1 MRLLDFQRKCR
12 KGVPGG
18 LAPVLLVVSAAP
30 FFFFCATDR
39 ALVLTCFKVDGWRR
53 PGGDEGVPPTGIR
66 EG

>member
-1 MRLLDFQRKCR
+1 MRLLDFLRKCR
-12 KGVPGG
+12 KGFPGG
-18 LAPVLLVVSAAP
+18 LVPVLLVGADP
-30 FFFFCATDR
+30 FFFCATDR